1 MADVKILEINGTE
14 FNIKDEKARRDIE
27 KVNTQLSTI
36 EYDEDKTLDLLLE
49 YGLVTDALM
58 LNNGTYLVDEN
69 GKLFQ
74 I

>member
-14 FNIKDEKARRDIE
+14 FNIKDEKARQDIE
-27 KVNTQLSTI
+27 KANTQLSTI